1 MSNKPDMI
9 KPERYSHIGAIKK
22 NIKKNLR
29 EATDITKPIGAGNL
43 GVAAGVVTGTVLSK
57 ILKKKKSNVSPPV
70 SKPKF
75 SNVQV
80 PVGKP
85 KQTRKPQTLK
95 EDSQKKPFTRTKS
108 MEGLKRSVIEGINA
122 ARDEK
127 LPEGFPKTRKKQ

>member
-1 MSNKPDMI
+1 MSEEKKYVVDPPKPKPSKLRRAVEEI
-9 KPERYSHIGAIKK
+9 KSGVKKVGQEYKAGNIPLTIPSMVK
-22 NIKKNLR
+22 NIK
-29 EATDITKPIGAGNL
+29 TKI
-43 GVAAGVVTGTVLSK
+43 
-57 ILKKKKSNVSPPV
+57 

-95 EDSQKKPFTRTKS
+95 EQKKPFTRTKR
-108 MEGLKRSVIEGINA
+108 MEGLKRSVIEGIIA

-127 LPEGFPKTRKKQ
+127 LPEGFPKTRKKAKM

>member
-1 MSNKPDMI
+1 MSNIDLPKPKPSKLKRAVEEI
-9 KPERYSHIGAIKK
+9 KSGVKKVGQEYKAGNIPLTIPSMVK
-22 NIKKNLR
+22 NIK
-29 EATDITKPIGAGNL
+29 TKI
-43 GVAAGVVTGTVLSK
+43 
-57 ILKKKKSNVSPPV
+57 

-95 EDSQKKPFTRTKS
+95 EQKKPFTRTKR
-108 MEGLKRSVIEGINA
+108 MEGLKRSVIEGIIA

-127 LPEGFPKTRKKQ
+127 LPEGFPKTRKKAKM

>member
-1 MSNKPDMI
+1 MSNVDLPKPKPSKLKRAVEQI
-9 KPERYSHIGAIKK
+9 KSGIKNVGKEYKAGNIPLTIPSMVK
-22 NIKKNLR
+22 NIKNKYR
-29 EATDITKPIGAGNL
+29 KTQI
-43 GVAAGVVTGTVLSK
+43 
-57 ILKKKKSNVSPPV
+57 

-95 EDSQKKPFTRTKS
+95 EQKKPFTRTKR
-108 MEGLKRSVIEGINA
+108 MEGLKRSVIEGIIA

-127 LPEGFPKTRKKQ
+127 LPEGFPKTRKKAKM

>member
-1 MSNKPDMI
+1 MSEEKKYVVDPPKPKPSKLRRAVEEI
-9 KPERYSHIGAIKK
+9 KSGVKKVGQEYKAGNIPLTIPSMVK
-22 NIKKNLR
+22 NIK
-29 EATDITKPIGAGNL
+29 TQI
-43 GVAAGVVTGTVLSK
+43 
-57 ILKKKKSNVSPPV
+57 

-95 EDSQKKPFTRTKS
+95 EQKKPFTRTKR
-108 MEGLKRSVIEGINA
+108 MEGLKRSVIEGIIA

-127 LPEGFPKTRKKQ
+127 LPEGFPKTRKKAKM